1 LKIVC
6 KKTKTLK
13 RVGGGGEGEEEEEE
27 EEDLPFL
34 DQVRQGRTW

>member
-27 EEDLPFL
+27 EEEDLPFL
-34 DQVRQGRTW
+34 DQVRY